1 MAGVLN
7 ISEAASLA
15 MHSLALIASR
25 SCMTTVGDIS
35 GELGV
40 SEFHLSKVMQRLS
53 RHGLVRSVR
62 GPRGGFTLARDSRS
76 ITLLDVYEAIEGR
89 LVDAACIME
98 KKSCLNGKC
107 ILGNT
112 IPEMAALF
120 RNRLGGTSI
129 SDIMDVYQTGESS

>member
-1 MAGVLN
+1 MAGIVNL
-7 ISEAASLA
+7 SEAASLA

-25 SCMTTVGDIS
+25 RDMTSVGDIS

-53 RHGLVRSVR
+53 RHGLVKSTR
-62 GPRGGFTLARDSRS
+62 GPRGGFTLARDSRE

-89 LVDAACIME
+89 LDDTACIME

-107 ILGNT
+107 ILGST
-112 IPEMAALF
+112 ITEMAALF
-120 RNRLGGTSI
+120 RDHLGGTRI
-129 SDIMDVYQTGESS
+129 SDIMDAYQTGGAR